1 MTNGEVFMT
10 KIKKLTI
17 AITTAI
23 LAVAITASI
32 LVACSSNNSDGSK
45 TDKESA
51 TATESVTEKATEKPT
66 EKETEK
72 SSEKATEKSTEKS
85 TATETENSTEKSTE
99 KTNNKEN
106 KHTDTNTNTEDSK
119 QVTYYTTTV
128 DNNDQNSNNN
138 NSSSDNSSAGDN
150 SSQSSNNNSNNNS
163 STNTKTWHEA
173 EYKTVHHEAETKK
186 VWVVDQESYTYEE
199 PVYETHGVT
208 ICNICGADI
217 TDCVGPHGYNHMIN
231 GENPSYHDEWREIQV
246 GTKTVTVEEKGH
258 WETQVIKEAWTEQ
271 VLVREAGYY

>member
-1 MTNGEVFMT
+1 MT

-106 KHTDTNTNTEDSK
+106 KNTDTNTENSE
-119 QVTYYTTTV
+119 QITYYTTTV

-186 VWVVDQESYTYEE
+186 VWVVDQEAQTYEE
-199 PVYETHGVT
+199 PVYEEQPLT
-208 ICNICGADI
+208 ICYTCGAEI
-217 TDCVGPHGYNHMIN
+217 TGNTSNHGKSHMLS
-231 GENPSYHDEWREIQV
+231 GENFSYGVEYRNVQT
-246 GTKTVTVEEKGH
+246 GTKIVTVEEKGH

>member
-1 MTNGEVFMT
+1 MT

-106 KHTDTNTNTEDSK
+106 KHTNANTNTEDSK

-128 DNNDQNSNNN
+128 DNNGQTSDNNN
-138 NSSSDNSSAGDN
+138 NNTSSDSSSAGGN
-150 SSQSSNNNSNNNS
+150 SSQSSNNSSNNNS

-186 VWVVDQESYTYEE
+186 VWVVDQEGYTYEE
-199 PVYETHGVT
+199 PVYEWKYRT
-208 ICNICGADI
+208 ICYTCGADI
-217 TDCVGPHGYNHMIN
+217 TDDCVVHGRNHMLN
-231 GENPSYHDEWREIQV
+231 GENFSYGSEQRQAQT

-258 WETQVIKEAWTEQ
+258 WETQVIKEAWDEQ